1 MGAPGQEHPR
11 TAERRDRVA
20 ELTRQGLTAGTIA
33 EILGITKRSVQRH
46 RKERGVT
53 QPPAVHMTA
62 EELLRAKEMLEDGA
76 SCREVART
84 LGRTHGT
91 ILKRFPECKWTKSQ
105 RLQQA
110 TLGRQ
115 MSRLISGPG
124 IRRQLGKTHE

>member
-46 RKERGVT
+46 RSERGVT
-53 QPPAVHMTA
+53 QPPAVHMTDR
-62 EELLRAKEMLEDGA
+62 ELLRAKEMLEDGA

-84 LGRTHGT
+84 LGRTHCT
-91 ILKRFPECKWTKSQ
+91 ILNRFPEYKWTRSQ
-105 RLQQA
+105 AVQQSV
-110 TLGRQ
+110 LGRQ
-115 MSRLISGPG
+115 MSRLMKGA
-124 IRRQLGKTHE
+124 TNV

>member
-33 EILGITKRSVQRH
+33 EILSISKRSVQRH
-46 RKERGVT
+46 RSQRGVT

-91 ILKRFPECKWTKSQ
+91 ILKRFPEYKWTKTQ

-115 MSRLISGPG
+115 MSRLMKGA
-124 IRRQLGKTHE
+124 TNV

>member
-20 ELTRQGLTAGTIA
+20 ELTHQGLTAGTIA

-46 RKERGVT
+46 RSERGVT
-53 QPPAVHMTA
+53 QPPPIHMTDR
-62 EELLRAKEMLEDGA
+62 ELLRAKEMLEDGA

-84 LGRTHGT
+84 LGRTHRT

-110 TLGRQ
+110 
-115 MSRLISGPG
+115 
-124 IRRQLGKTHE
+124 